1 MWVYGGTGAEYGGA
15 GWVDIYNKPWWFDQ
29 DSGHSI
35 TAELDNYLEFTLTD
49 LLDGGNKLTGP

>member
-29 DSGHSI
+29 ASGHSI
-35 TAELDNYLEFTLTD
+35 TAELDNYL
-49 LLDGGNKLTGP
+49 